1 MDQQGGASRKPSRQQ
16 LRAQAREKR
25 DAEGWI
31 KALNA
36 QDHGMAG
43 SIRAALGGRHVTRT
57 ELEDAIGM
65 SLASAGPVQAP
76 SPPRPAPGA
85 EPERITLQHILISF
99 AGAGTAATRA
109 REEAASLAAATLE
122 RAVRGEDFGEL
133 VKATT
138 DDSPPGIYRLCNV
151 GVSPR
156 SADEHRRDGMVPA
169 FGDVGFALDVGGIAM
184 AGFDPG
190 ASPYGWHII
199 KRLE

>member
-16 LRAQAREKR
+16 LRAQSREKR

-31 KALNA
+31 RALNT
-36 QDHGMAG
+36 QDPGMVG
-43 SIRAALGGRHVTRT
+43 SIRAALGGRHVTRA
-57 ELEDAIGM
+57 ELEEAIGM

-76 SPPRPAPGA
+76 PAPAPGA
-85 EPERITLQHILISF
+85 EPERITLQHLLISF

-109 REEAASLAAATLE
+109 REEAADLAAATLE
-122 RAVRGEDFGEL
+122 RALRGEDFGEL
-133 VKATT
+133 VKTAT
-138 DDSPPGIYRLCNV
+138 DDSYPGIYRLCNV

-156 SADEHRRDGMVPA
+156 SADEHRRDGMAPA

-184 AGFDPG
+184 AGFDPR